1 MIDNNKARL
10 EVKLLKAMNDV
21 SYTEFAEMCG
31 LKKGVIYNWLNG
43 SFELGEDRL
52 AIVDELITDLKGE

>member
-1 MIDNNKARL
+1 MIDNNKARI

-52 AIVDELITDLKGE
+52 SIVDELITNLKGE